1 MTIKWNIAKYQS
13 NVSYSVGT
21 EMIYNIK
28 VLNSNL
34 CDYNDAY
41 NLVRGD
47 IITTSYN
54 QVTLETF
61 KIVGSLIRV
70 SQKLLKQQ

>member
-61 KIVGSLIRV
+61 KIVDFLIRV